1 MGEGLIQLL
10 VVAAFVIISMMDAA
24 SRRRRKEAQRLGHL
38 PTRDGFPEAADD
50 LDEVSDS
57 SEGLVLE
64 DVWQE
69 IASLARGEV
78 PASRREE
85 LETPDRSAMDDPASE
100 LEAWTAPG
108 QDVEAKTRSADL
120 QAGYSHPDQAASHAE
135 HAHEGHAE
143 VAFPPPLLE
152 ELQPEELQPEELPHE
167 ELPHEE
173 LPHEELP
180 HEFVPHPREQPSE
193 PQQEPRLAQPGRSLL
208 RGVRRGAKG
217 SLREAIILAEVLS
230 PPVTLRDSGWKPTF

>member
-1 MGEGLIQLL
+1 MGEGLIQFL

-24 SRRRRKEAQRLGHL
+24 ARRRRKEAERLGNL
-38 PTRDGFPEAADD
+38 PTAEGFPEAADD
-50 LDEVSDS
+50 LDEVSES
-57 SEGLVLE
+57 SEGLALQ

-69 IASLARGEV
+69 VAALARGEV
-78 PASRREE
+78 PASQREE
-85 LETPDRSAMDDPASE
+85 PETPDRSPMDDPPFG
-100 LEAWTAPG
+100 LEAWTAPE

-152 ELQPEELQPEELPHE
+152 ELQPEEL
-167 ELPHEE
+167 
-173 LPHEELP
+173 P
-180 HEFVPHPREQPSE
+180 HEFVPHPREQPRE
-193 PQQEPRLAQPGRSLL
+193 PQQEPRLARPGRSLL
-208 RGVRRGAKG
+208 RGVRRGAKS

-230 PPVTLRDSGWKPTF
+230 PPVTLRESGWKPPF